1 MRRNSNVQF
10 VQLALL
16 IAIVLIMAFTPLGY
30 IRTGAVSIT
39 LLVVPVAVGSIIL
52 GPSKGA
58 ILGAVF
64 GLTSYLGCVL
74 ETSPLGIALF
84 SVSPLYAFIVCVPT
98 RILAGW
104 IPGFIYNLM
113 IKNKKTSKISCY
125 VANLM
130 CPVCNTVFFMTALCL
145 LYFRSEYIQSIAG
158 GKNVLLFAVGFVGIN
173 AIIEAF
179 ACFLLGTA
187 VTKVLLKVTKNA

>member
-16 IAIVLIMAFTPLGY
+16 IAIILIMAFTPLGY

-39 LLVVPVAVGSIIL
+39 LLVVPVAVGSIIM

-74 ETSPLGIALF
+74 GTSPLGSAMF
-84 SVSPLYAFIVCVPT
+84 SVSPIYAFIVCVPT

-104 IPGFIYNLM
+104 IPGVVYKLLSNY
-113 IKNKKTSKISCY
+113 KKTSKISCY
-125 VANLM
+125 FANLM
-130 CPVCNTVFFMTALCL
+130 CPLCNTIFFMTALCVF
-145 LYFRSEYIQSIAG
+145 YFRSDYIQNLAG
-158 GKNVLLFAVGFVGIN
+158 GKNALLFIIGFVGIN
-173 AIIEAF
+173 AVIEAF

-187 VTKVLLKVTKNA
+187 VTKVLLRVAKNA